1 MDLLPYLSFP
11 QPHPA
16 LSTTAILTLMP
27 AYKLA
32 HVSLALRI
40 ITLKLATW
48 ELSAC
53 NS

>member
-1 MDLLPYLSFP
+1 ML
-11 QPHPA
+11 
-16 LSTTAILTLMP
+16 

-53 NS
+53 NSKLEEWLVDGKGGNIA